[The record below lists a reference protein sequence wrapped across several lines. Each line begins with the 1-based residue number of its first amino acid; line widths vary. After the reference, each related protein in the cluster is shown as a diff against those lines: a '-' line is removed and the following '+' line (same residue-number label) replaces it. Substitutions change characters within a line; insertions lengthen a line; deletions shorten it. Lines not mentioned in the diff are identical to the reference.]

1 MVVPL
6 DDVYPDVVSPARR
19 SASLCDPCDPCDPC
33 AGTLN
38 FFEAVKA
45 VSAMS

>member
-19 SASLCDPCDPCDPC
+19 SASLCDPCDPC